1 MGTQKNCL
9 IEAVLLSI
17 QNIFIFMDE
26 KKGNLS
32 LKCFALTHYS
42 MGYFSDHNC
51 LFLDNIEKKIKK
63 NLSKNLNTF
72 ENIIW
77 KMEHLQSKPLGCSI
91 GCLVFKLAV
100 PLFHFTLR
108 LIC

>member
-51 LFLDNIEKKIKK
+51 LFLDNIEKKNQEKFK
-63 NLSKNLNTF
+63 QKF
-72 ENIIW
+72 EY
-77 KMEHLQSKPLGCSI
+77 
-91 GCLVFKLAV
+91 F
-100 PLFHFTLR
+100 
-108 LIC
+108 